1 MSTVE
6 GTKIL
11 VTGASGRIGSV
22 VTRRLRAAGAWVTA
36 LSIDDVP
43 SLEADRV
50 LVGDTTSQDDVAD
63 ALDGVSAVVHL
74 AALAHRDIAPPYDV
88 YSTNV
93 VSTFNVL
100 AQAGALGI
108 SRAVVAGS
116 INACGLPQNVH
127 EVWPAYVPYDTHLP
141 VDIADW
147 YSLSKH
153 QDESTARMA
162 WRHWGID
169 VVTLRFPHVNSAEA
183 LRAQARQ
190 LTDDP
195 RPGVLEGWSYLT
207 TDDAARAVELSLTAA
222 TTGAHAFFLAAD
234 RTLAPYRTEDL
245 LDAYAP
251 QVPRTRRFVG
261 REVPI
266 DLTPA
271 RELIG
276 FRAEQEIDLPTL
288 DLPGTAPRTTSGTI
302 ASKEH

>member
-1 MSTVE
+1 MSALD
-6 GTKIL
+6 GSRIL

-22 VTRRLRAAGAWVTA
+22 TTRRLRAAGAWVAT
-36 LSIDDVP
+36 LSAQENP
-43 SLEADRV
+43 ALEADRV
-50 LVGDTTSQDDVAD
+50 LVGDTRSQEDVAA
-63 ALDGVSAVVHL
+63 ALDGVDLVVHL
-74 AALAHRDIAPPYDV
+74 AALAHRDIAPAFDV

-100 AQAGALGI
+100 AQAGSLGI

-116 INACGLPQNVH
+116 INACGLPQNIH
-127 EVWPAYVPYDTHLP
+127 EVRPAYFPYDAFLP
-141 VDIADW
+141 ADLGDW

-153 QDESTARMA
+153 QDETTARMA

-183 LRAQARQ
+183 L
-190 LTDDP
+190 TDQSRKLVHDP
-195 RPGVLEGWSYLT
+195 RAGLLEAWSYLDT
-207 TDDAARAVELSLTAA
+207 RDAARAVELSLTAR

-234 RTLAPYRTEDL
+234 HTLAPYRTEDML
-245 LDAYAP
+245 RAFAP
-251 QVPRTRRFVG
+251 DIPRLRRFVG

-276 FRAEQEIDLPTL
+276 FQAQHEIEMATL
-288 DLPGTAPRTTSGTI
+288 DLPAGA
-302 ASKEH
+302 

>member
-1 MSTVE
+1 MSTLA
-6 GTKIL
+6 GSKIL

-22 VTRRLRAAGAWVTA
+22 TTRRLRAAGAWVTA
-36 LSIDDVP
+36 LSINDDP

-50 LVGDTTSQDDVAD
+50 LVGDTRSQDDVAE
-63 ALDGVSAVVHL
+63 ALEGADAVVHL
-74 AALAHRDIAPPYDV
+74 AALAHRDIAPPFDV

-108 SRAVVAGS
+108 RRAVVAGS

-127 EVWPAYVPYDTHLP
+127 EVRPAYVPYDTHLP

-169 VVTLRFPHVNSAEA
+169 VVTLRFPHVNSEESLRDQSLRLAE
-183 LRAQARQ
+183 
-190 LTDDP
+190 DP
-195 RPGVLEGWSYLT
+195 RSGLLEGWSYLT
-207 TDDAARAVELSLTAA
+207 TEDAARSVELSLTAS

-245 LDAYAP
+245 FDAFAP
-251 QVPRTRRFVG
+251 EVTRTRRFVG

-276 FRAEQEIDLPTL
+276 FRAEHEIDLPTL
-288 DLPGTAPRTTSGTI
+288 DLPSGL
-302 ASKEH
+302 